1 MSSFFKQ
8 NYIFDSMSDTRH
20 RPHEHAEIH
29 KHTEIQVPHAGERVR
44 LKDRAQTGVVLCV
57 HHEAR
62 TVDVLL
68 MGGMRKVLNGLP
80 LDRVSILREEAELS
94 EADSA

>member
-8 NYIFDSMSDTRH
+8 NHIFKPMSDTRH
-20 RPHEHAEIH
+20 RPHEHAEV
-29 KHTEIQVPHAGERVR
+29 QVPHAGERVR
-44 LKDRAQTGVVLCV
+44 LKDRAQTGIVLCV

-68 MGGMRKVLNGLP
+68 MGGMRQVLNGLP
-80 LDRVSILREEAELS
+80 LNSVSILREEAEFS
-94 EADSA
+94 EAESA